1 MNLEMAIDIM
11 RSMLQMSLLL
21 VSPIL
26 GTAVSVGLLI
36 SLIQSVTSIQEQ
48 TLTFVPKLFAVGAT
62 LLVSSH
68 WMMLQLMEFCTR
80 FIERMPEMAP

>member
-1 MNLEMAIDIM
+1 
-11 RSMLQMSLLL
+11 MSLLL
-21 VSPIL
+21 VTPIL
-26 GTAVSVGLLI
+26 GTAVSVGLVI

-80 FIERMPEMAP
+80 FIEKMPEMSP